1 MSRVTDPRCHVEYIY
16 TYIEYG
22 RRKAFLFVDI
32 DNGWWP
38 AVGPKL
44 IRAMSP

>member
-22 RRKAFLFVDI
+22 RRKAFLFVDKLTT
-32 DNGWWP
+32 
-38 AVGPKL
+38 VGGQL
-44 IRAMSP
+44 LGQS